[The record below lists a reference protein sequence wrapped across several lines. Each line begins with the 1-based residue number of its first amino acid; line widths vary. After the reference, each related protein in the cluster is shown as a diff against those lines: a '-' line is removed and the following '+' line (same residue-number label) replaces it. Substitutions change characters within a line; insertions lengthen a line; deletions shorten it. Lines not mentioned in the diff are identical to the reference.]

1 MEELTKRI
9 VAHRIWNRACL
20 EFACLEDVSDLR
32 EGDRALLAMILADSY
47 VWNGGVLNAVE
58 ILHEN
63 GEFEKAIEAFRYFGS
78 SDVADFLIEARAIYL
93 TEEDLGEHEVALNE
107 RYWTLLPNDGADL
120 TPRFEAVLLE
130 KPWAFA
136 PLPM

>member
-47 VWNGGVLNAVE
+47 VWNGGGVE
-58 ILHEN
+58 C
-63 GEFEKAIEAFRYFGS
+63 GRS
-78 SDVADFLIEARAIYL
+78 SSRK
-93 TEEDLGEHEVALNE
+93 
-107 RYWTLLPNDGADL
+107 R
-120 TPRFEAVLLE
+120 
-130 KPWAFA
+130 
-136 PLPM
+136 